1 MMNQGIG
8 SVLDTIN
15 QALLQHV
22 TQQQV
27 APVMQQISQLLSP
40 FTQGQTMGGSGYGPG
55 MQGSS
60 PLDMSSAVQ
69 DAIQNRQSPYSP
81 QSNNI
86 TSSRDS
92 FGMPVLNRSTPP
104 NLSLTDMSSAG
115 LNTPS
120 YLAINQGNGM
130 DQFNRP
136 VTSKLSEHPAFSGGT
151 PTVPSRQFLGLGSFM
166 GNFQ

>member
-8 SVLDTIN
+8 SILDTIN

-27 APVMQQISQLLSP
+27 APVMQQISQLLAP
-40 FTQGQTMGGSGYGPG
+40 FGQEQTMGGSGYGPG

-69 DAIQNRQSPYSP
+69 DAIQNRRSPYSP
-81 QSNNI
+81 QSNNM

-92 FGMPVLNRSTPP
+92 FGMPVV
-104 NLSLTDMSSAG
+104 
-115 LNTPS
+115 
-120 YLAINQGNGM
+120 
-130 DQFNRP
+130 NRP
-136 VTSKLSEHPAFSGGT
+136 LPVVNRPIPENTGGGLSSHPAFSGGT

-166 GNFQ
+166 GNV

>member
-8 SVLDTIN
+8 SILDTIN

-27 APVMQQISQLLSP
+27 APVMQQISQLLAP
-40 FTQGQTMGGSGYGPG
+40 FGQEQTMGGSGYGPG

-81 QSNNI
+81 QSNNM

-92 FGMPVLNRSTPP
+92 FGMPV
-104 NLSLTDMSSAG
+104 
-115 LNTPS
+115 
-120 YLAINQGNGM
+120 I
-130 DQFNRP
+130 NRP
-136 VTSKLSEHPAFSGGT
+136 IPENTAVAGSAPNPLKLNAY
-151 PTVPSRQFLGLGSFM
+151 VPSRQFLGLGSFM
-166 GNFQ
+166 GNV

>member
-8 SVLDTIN
+8 SILDTIN

-27 APVMQQISQLLSP
+27 APVMQQISQLLAP
-40 FTQGQTMGGSGYGPG
+40 FGQEQTMGGSGYGPG

-81 QSNNI
+81 QSNNM

-92 FGMPVLNRSTPP
+92 FGMPVV
-104 NLSLTDMSSAG
+104 
-115 LNTPS
+115 
-120 YLAINQGNGM
+120 
-130 DQFNRP
+130 NRP
-136 VTSKLSEHPAFSGGT
+136 MGGGLSSHPAFSGGT

-166 GNFQ
+166 GNV